1 MNQRI
6 KIGKLQDFYWKDDLY
21 EVAIY

>member
-21 EVAIY
+21 EVAIH